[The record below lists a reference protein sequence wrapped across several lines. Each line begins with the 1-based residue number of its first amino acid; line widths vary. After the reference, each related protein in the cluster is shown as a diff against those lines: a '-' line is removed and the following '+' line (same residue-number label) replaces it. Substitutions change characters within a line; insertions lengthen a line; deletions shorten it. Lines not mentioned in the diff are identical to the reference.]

1 MLKQTEIYVKTFRY
15 LILELLSIKEIGKD
29 DLIII
34 CHMQGK
40 DIMILPVPEVGSP
53 GIAAGSGTDWAI
65 LARSLAGREVRGD
78 VNGPLKPPVPAK
90 K

>member
-1 MLKQTEIYVKTFRY
+1 
-15 LILELLSIKEIGKD
+15 
-29 DLIII
+29 
-34 CHMQGK
+34 MQGK